1 MGFVGQWQNT
11 WNRPDIIKPGR
22 YTSGGT
28 VWYLNQMGTLPAT
41 WKIEVTQV
49 NGMPDINPANNVATI
64 VVNK

>member
-1 MGFVGQWQNT
+1 
-11 WNRPDIIKPGR
+11 
-22 YTSGGT
+22 
-28 VWYLNQMGTLPAT
+28 MGTLPAT